1 MYTLRAQTAHGLLP
15 SCVLASLFIAISPW
29 SAFSQTSTQATP
41 AVAQTT
47 NPSSAP
53 VTPTL
58 STTVDEVS
66 LDLVAHEK
74 NGRPILDLTPSDV
87 EITDDGAPVKLS
99 DMHLVT
105 GAAQSNHLV
114 TFLFDRLEAGPAKTA
129 RELAAKM
136 MKAIPPTGYS
146 FAVLEMNGRL
156 RVMQAY
162 TANQETVLKGIAD
175 ATNANTPA
183 TNELT
188 PAERLLM
195 ASAQGDALSADFE
208 DRARGKLLVTALEE
222 SQRILEDQHTYPSLA
237 ALLAL
242 VQSQKQITGRKLVI
256 YFARGLNANSDARD
270 TVNAVV
276 AQANK
281 AGVVLCAIDTEA
293 MNQQVGDK
301 MMGAMAM
308 AGPTGPGSAIS
319 AANSLGSS
327 GYGRGQSGPP
337 IGQVMDA
344 AQNMSS
350 FEFDSLEDVKS
361 PLTKLASGTGGIYI
375 RAGGSTKKPLQQL
388 HDDLTTYYEA
398 TYVPSIKTYNGAFR
412 PIAIHPLRKGMVVE
426 TRAGYFALPPDN
438 GSGIRSF
445 EVPLLTILASSTLPT
460 DVAFQAQVLHLGEL
474 PDGNSGALAVQVPV
488 SALQVH
494 DDGNTHLSSVHLT
507 IVSQIRNEKGAVVER
522 FSEDIP
528 RHEAPDV
535 LHSEAGQYITMERH
549 FSAEPGTYT
558 LETAVMDRISN
569 KSGAQRVQFR
579 VDPIAKGPALSD
591 IAVVREVEPLH
602 EETASFE
609 PMRYMN
615 GRVIPDLNP
624 ELAEGSKSLS
634 VFFLVHPMPPTAGQP
649 ELSMQIFRNGE
660 PVGTMPLELSKS
672 DGLRAIPY
680 LGNISGRVFPPGTY
694 KIEATLKQGG
704 QTATTSTTFSVEGTI
719 AASNAPSSISFSA
732 TGETETA
739 ADAHL
744 TTTAVVSNSKF
755 NIAASG
761 NPVAEPTDAQI
772 HEIIESARQ
781 RALGWSETLPNFMCM
796 EITDHSV
803 DPSGQGD
810 WHHKDTMVQ
819 MMRYVDHQ
827 ESRSTLELNGAK
839 SNVAAEDLGFAH
851 SVGEFGGM
859 FLLVFDPKAQTKFAW
874 KEADVVDGQPA
885 QVFTFQVTQANSQF
899 DLTGLNDRQIAV
911 GFHGTVYLD
920 TATRSVRRISIDA
933 DDIPPVLAVRATSI
947 SVDYAWVSINNH
959 DFLMPARG
967 AVSLREG
974 KHQAVLNEF
983 EFKNY
988 RRFGSQVRILS
999 TAESKALEKQ
1009 KNP

>member
-1 MYTLRAQTAHGLLP
+1 MSTLRAKAAHGFLP
-15 SCVLASLFIAISPW
+15 GCVLASFFIALSP
-29 SAFSQTSTQATP
+29 SPAFSQTI
-41 AVAQTT
+41 AQNTVPTT
-47 NPSSAP
+47 NASTEAS
-53 VTPTL
+53 TTTL

-66 LDLVAHEK
+66 LDLVVHAK
-74 NGRPILDLTPSDV
+74 NGKPILDLKPSDM
-87 EITDDGAPVKLS
+87 EITDDGTPVKLA

-105 GAAQSNHLV
+105 GTAQTNHLV
-114 TFLFDRLEAGPAKTA
+114 TFLFDRLDAGPAKTA
-129 RELAAKM
+129 RELAAKI

-162 TANQETVLKGIAD
+162 TANQDAALKGIAD
-175 ATNANTPA
+175 ATNANAVA
-183 TNELT
+183 TNDMT
-188 PAERLLM
+188 PAEKQLIGSM
-195 ASAQGDALSADFE
+195 QGDALSAEFE

-256 YFARGLNANSDARD
+256 YFSRGLNANSDVRD
-270 TVNAVV
+270 TINSVV

-281 AGVVLCAIDTEA
+281 AGVVLCAIDTDP

-308 AGPTGPGSAIS
+308 AGASGPGAAMSS
-319 AANSLGSS
+319 AAALGST

-350 FEFDSLEDVKS
+350 FEFDSMDEVKS
-361 PLTKLASGTGGIYI
+361 PLTKMASGTGGIYI

-388 HDDLTTYYEA
+388 HEDLSTYYEA
-398 TYVPSIKTYNGAFR
+398 EYVPSIKNYNGAFR
-412 PIAIHPLRKGMVVE
+412 PIAIHPLRKGLVVE

-438 GSGIRSF
+438 GSGIRSY
-445 EVPLLTILASSTLPT
+445 EVPLLTILAQPTLPT
-460 DVAFQAQVLHLGEL
+460 DVAFQAQVLHLGQM

-488 SALQVH
+488 SALQIH
-494 DDGNTHLSSVHLT
+494 NDGNTHLSEVHLT
-507 IVSQIRNEKGAVVER
+507 IVAQIKNDKGAVVQR

-528 RHEAPDV
+528 RHEALDV
-535 LHSEAGQYITMERH
+535 LHSTAGQYITMERH

-558 LETAVMDRISN
+558 LETAVTDRISN
-569 KSGAQRVQFR
+569 KSGAQRVPFTI
-579 VDPIAKGPALSD
+579 DPIGKGPALSD
-591 IAVVREVEPLH
+591 IAVVREVEPIH

-615 GRVIPDLNP
+615 GRVIPDLSP

-634 VFFLVHPMPPTAGQP
+634 VFFLVHPMPPSAGQP
-649 ELSMQIFRNGE
+649 ELSLQIFRNNE

-672 DGLRAIPY
+672 DGLGAIPY
-680 LGNISGRVFPPGTY
+680 LGNISGHVFPSGNY
-694 KIEATLKQGG
+694 KVEATLKQGG

-719 AASNAPSSISFSA
+719 AQQNAPTAISFSA

-744 TTTAVVSNSKF
+744 TTSAVVGNSKF
-755 NIAASG
+755 KIAASG
-761 NPVAEPTDAQI
+761 NPVPPPTDAQM
-772 HEIIESARQ
+772 HEIIEAARA

-796 EITDHSV
+796 EVTDHSV
-803 DPSGQGD
+803 DPSGEGD
-810 WHHKDTMVQ
+810 WHHKDTVVQ
-819 MMRYVDHQ
+819 MMRYVDHE
-827 ESRSTLELNGAK
+827 ESRTTLELNGAK
-839 SNVAAEDLGFAH
+839 SNVATDDLGFAH

-859 FLLVFDPKAQTKFAW
+859 FLLVFDPRAQAKFTW
-874 KEADVVDGQPA
+874 KEADILDGQPV
-885 QVFTFQVTQANSQF
+885 QVFTFKVAKANSQF
-899 DLTGLNDRQIAV
+899 DLAGENDRQMVV
-911 GFHGTVYLD
+911 GFHGTIYLD
-920 TATRSVRRISIDA
+920 AATRSVRRISIDA
-933 DDIPPVLAVRATSI
+933 DDIPQVLAVRATSI
-947 SVDYAWVSINNH
+947 SVDYTWVSINNH

-983 EFKNY
+983 EFRGY

-999 TAESKALEKQ
+999 TAESKALDKH

>member
-1 MYTLRAQTAHGLLP
+1 MSTLRAKAAHGFLP
-15 SCVLASLFIAISPW
+15 GCVLASFFIALSP
-29 SAFSQTSTQATP
+29 SPAFSQTI
-41 AVAQTT
+41 AQNTVPTT
-47 NPSSAP
+47 NASTEAS
-53 VTPTL
+53 TTTL

-66 LDLVAHEK
+66 LDLVVHAK
-74 NGRPILDLTPSDV
+74 NGKPILDLKPSDM
-87 EITDDGAPVKLS
+87 EITDDGTPVKLA

-105 GAAQSNHLV
+105 GTAQTNHLV
-114 TFLFDRLEAGPAKTA
+114 TFLFDRLDAGPAKTA
-129 RELAAKM
+129 RELAAKI

-162 TANQETVLKGIAD
+162 TANQDAALKGIAD
-175 ATNANTPA
+175 ATNANAVA
-183 TNELT
+183 TNDMT
-188 PAERLLM
+188 PAEKQLIGSM
-195 ASAQGDALSADFE
+195 QGDALSAEFE

-256 YFARGLNANSDARD
+256 YFSRGLNANSDVRD
-270 TVNAVV
+270 TINSVV

-281 AGVVLCAIDTEA
+281 AGVVLCAIDTDP

-308 AGPTGPGSAIS
+308 AGASGPGAAMSS
-319 AANSLGSS
+319 AAALGST

-350 FEFDSLEDVKS
+350 FEFDSMDEVKS
-361 PLTKLASGTGGIYI
+361 PLTKMASGTGGIYI

-388 HDDLTTYYEA
+388 HEDLSTYYEA
-398 TYVPSIKTYNGAFR
+398 EYVPSIKNYNGAFR
-412 PIAIHPLRKGMVVE
+412 PIAIHPLRKGLVVE

-438 GSGIRSF
+438 GSGIRSY
-445 EVPLLTILASSTLPT
+445 EVPLLTILAQPTLPT
-460 DVAFQAQVLHLGEL
+460 DVAFQAQVLHLGQM

-488 SALQVH
+488 SALQIH
-494 DDGNTHLSSVHLT
+494 NDGNTHLSEVHLT
-507 IVSQIRNEKGAVVER
+507 IVAQIKNDKGAVVQR

-528 RHEAPDV
+528 RHEALDV
-535 LHSEAGQYITMERH
+535 LHSTAGQYITMERH

-558 LETAVMDRISN
+558 LETAVTDRISN
-569 KSGAQRVQFR
+569 KSGAQRVPFTI
-579 VDPIAKGPALSD
+579 DPIGKGPALSD
-591 IAVVREVEPLH
+591 IAVVREVEPIH

-615 GRVIPDLNP
+615 GRVIPDLSP

-634 VFFLVHPMPPTAGQP
+634 VFFLVHPMPPSAGQP
-649 ELSMQIFRNGE
+649 ELSLQIFRNNE

-672 DGLRAIPY
+672 DGLGAIPY
-680 LGNISGRVFPPGTY
+680 LGNISGHVFPPGNY
-694 KIEATLKQGG
+694 KVEATLKQGG

-719 AASNAPSSISFSA
+719 AQQNAPTAISFSA

-744 TTTAVVSNSKF
+744 TTSAVVGNSKF
-755 NIAASG
+755 KIAASG
-761 NPVAEPTDAQI
+761 NPVPPPTDAQM
-772 HEIIESARQ
+772 HEIIEAARA

-796 EITDHSV
+796 EVTDHSV
-803 DPSGQGD
+803 DPSGEGD
-810 WHHKDTMVQ
+810 WHHKDTVVQ
-819 MMRYVDHQ
+819 MMRYVDHE
-827 ESRSTLELNGAK
+827 ESRTTLELNGAK
-839 SNVAAEDLGFAH
+839 SNVATDDLGFAH

-859 FLLVFDPKAQTKFAW
+859 FLLVFDPRAQAKFTW
-874 KEADVVDGQPA
+874 KEADILDGQPV
-885 QVFTFQVTQANSQF
+885 QVFTFKVAKANSQF
-899 DLTGLNDRQIAV
+899 DLAGENDRQMVV
-911 GFHGTVYLD
+911 GFHGTIYLD
-920 TATRSVRRISIDA
+920 AATRSVRRISIDA
-933 DDIPPVLAVRATSI
+933 DDIPQVLAVRATSI
-947 SVDYAWVSINNH
+947 SVDYTWVSINNH

-983 EFKNY
+983 EFRGY

-999 TAESKALEKQ
+999 TAESKALDKH